1 MMDVFYDA
9 ATHIRSDRVNTW
21 KENGGRV
28 VGYTCSY
35 VPSEVFHASG
45 ILPYRIR
52 GIETESMEI
61 ADAYFGPYICTFP
74 KCVLQLAGKGKYS
87 FLDGAIIT
95 PGCDSMRRL
104 DECWRKA
111 GDTIAGIVPP
121 FFYYF
126 DVPHKSTGHGSRWF
140 RQEIVN
146 LIKAVEQQFGVQ
158 ITDEKLQDSITLY
171 NKGRFLL
178 KELEDLRA
186 KHVVTI
192 SGTDAFAVAMAGTAM
207 PRDEYTNHLENLV
220 GELKKK
226 KVKSNDTRKRIMII
240 GSISD
245 DLSLVQ
251 LVEESGQAVVVSENL
266 CFGVR
271 DEGNVVE
278 ESGDPVDALGKAYL
292 GESTCPRM
300 YGKYKERLATLKSII
315 ERSKVDAVVMQNI
328 RFCDLH
334 GSENGLF
341 ERDLEKEGIPCIRLE
356 REYGPLVETGR
367 LRMRIDA
374 FFERL
379 YSHPSRQEK
388 VHDMETV

>member
-1 MMDVFYDA
+1 MMEVFYDA
-9 ATHIRSDRVNTW
+9 ATRIQSDRLKRW
-21 KENGGRV
+21 KEEGGKV

-35 VPSEVFHASG
+35 VPSEIFHAAG
-45 ILPYRIR
+45 IMPYRIR

-74 KCVLQLAGKGKYS
+74 KCVLQLAGKGKYD

-111 GDTIAGIVPP
+111 GDAIPGIVPP

-126 DVPHKSTGHGSRWF
+126 DVPHKSEGHGLRWF
-140 RQEIVN
+140 RQEIDN
-146 LIKAVEQQFGVQ
+146 LVSAMEQQFGVS
-158 ITDEKLQDSITLY
+158 ITGEKLRESIRLY
-171 NKGRFLL
+171 NRARRSL

-186 KHVVTI
+186 RDSVVI
-192 SGTDAFAVAMAGTAM
+192 SGTDAFAVTMAGTAL
-207 PRDEYTNHLENLV
+207 PREEYTEHLENLV
-220 GELKKK
+220 AALKKK
-226 KVKSNDTRKRIMII
+226 KVKKDGRKRIMLI

-245 DLSLVQ
+245 DISLVD
-251 LVEESGQAVVVSENL
+251 LVEQTGNAVVVAENL

-271 DEGNVVE
+271 DEGNEVAE
-278 ESGDPVDALGKAYL
+278 TGDPVDALAKAYL
-292 GESTCPRM
+292 GDSTCPRM
-300 YGKYKERLATLKSII
+300 YGKYKQRLATLKSII
-315 ERSKVDAVVMQNI
+315 DASKVDAVVMQNI

-341 ERDLEKEGIPCIRLE
+341 ERDLEKEGVPCIRLE

-379 YSHPSRQEK
+379 ESQRPHKENVYS
-388 VHDMETV
+388 MEAV

>member
-1 MMDVFYDA
+1 MMEVFYDA
-9 ATHIRSDRVNTW
+9 ATRIRSDRLKRW
-21 KENGGRV
+21 KEEHGKV

-35 VPSEVFHASG
+35 VPSEIFHAAG

-74 KCVLQLAGKGKYS
+74 KCVLQLAGQGRYD

-111 GDTIAGIVPP
+111 GDAIPGIVPP

-126 DVPHKSTGHGSRWF
+126 DVPHKSEGHGLRWF
-140 RQEIVN
+140 RQEIEH
-146 LIKAVEQQFGVQ
+146 LITALEQQFGVR
-158 ITDEKLQDSITLY
+158 ITDEKLREAILLY
-171 NKGRFLL
+171 NRARRSL

-186 KHVVTI
+186 GEAVVI
-192 SGTDAFAVAMAGTAM
+192 SGADAFAVTMAGTAM
-207 PRDEYTNHLENLV
+207 PRAEYTEHLENLV
-220 GELKKK
+220 ENLKKK
-226 KVKSNDTRKRIMII
+226 KAKKDTRKRIMLI

-245 DLSLVQ
+245 DTSLVE
-251 LVEESGQAVVVSENL
+251 LVEQSGQAVVVAENL

-271 DEGNVVE
+271 DEGSGVAE
-278 ESGDPVDALGKAYL
+278 TGDPIDALAKAYL

-300 YGKYKERLATLKSII
+300 YGKYKQRLATLTSII

-341 ERDLEKEGIPCIRLE
+341 ERDLEKQGVACIRLE

-367 LRMRIDA
+367 IRMRLDA

-379 YSHPSRQEK
+379 ESQRSRK
-388 VHDMETV
+388 KPVYDMEAV

>member
-1 MMDVFYDA
+1 MMKEFYDA
-9 ATHIRSDRVNTW
+9 ATRIRSDVLSRW
-21 KENGGRV
+21 KDTGGNV

-35 VPSEVFHASG
+35 VPSEIFHAAG

-74 KCVLQLAGKGKYS
+74 KCVLQLAGKGKYD

-111 GDTIAGIVPP
+111 GDAIPGIVPS

-126 DVPHKSTGHGSRWF
+126 DVPHKSIGHGTRWF
-140 RQEIVN
+140 REEIVN
-146 LIKAVEQQFGVQ
+146 LIKALENQFGIT
-158 ITDEKLQDSITLY
+158 ITDEKLNASIRLY
-171 NKGRFLL
+171 NRARRLL

-186 KHVVTI
+186 KDAVVI
-192 SGTDAFAVAMAGTAM
+192 SGTDAFAVTMAGTAM
-207 PRDEYTNHLENLV
+207 PREEYTEHLENLV
-220 GELKKK
+220 ASLKKK
-226 KVKSNDTRKRIMII
+226 KAKKDERKRIMLI

-245 DLSLVQ
+245 DISLVD
-251 LVEESGQAVVVSENL
+251 LVEQSGKAVVVTENL

-271 DEGNVVE
+271 DEGNEVAE
-278 ESGDPVDALGKAYL
+278 EGDPVDALAKAYL

-300 YGKYKERLATLKSII
+300 YGKYKERLATLSAII
-315 ERSKVDAVVMQNI
+315 RRSNVDAVVMQNI

-379 YSHPSRQEK
+379 ESQRPHKENVYS
-388 VHDMETV
+388 MEAV